1 MASRSPSKKTSANL
15 GFEAELFSAA
25 DKLRGNVEPSGYKHV
40 VLGLV
45 FLRHISDKF
54 EARHAELLQ
63 EGTEAA
69 EDRDEYIADN
79 IFWVPKEARWS
90 FLKDNARQSRIGQLI
105 DEAMM
110 AIERDNPSLK
120 GVLPKDY
127 SREELDKARLGEL
140 VDLITNVDTRDED
153 GEERDLLGR
162 SYEYFLGKFASEEGK
177 GGGEFYTPSSIVRT
191 LVEMIEP
198 FPDPSRGI
206 EGRVYDPACGSGGM
220 FVQSGRFVSTHGGKV
235 GEIAIYGQERTLTT
249 WRLCKM
255 NLAMRGI
262 DSGGI
267 QWNNEGSFL
276 KDEHR
281 DLRADFILA
290 NPPFNISDWSG
301 ERLQEDARWIYGPP
315 PAANANYAWLQH
327 IVFHLAPS
335 GVAGVVLA
343 NGSMSSTQNG
353 EDALRKAMI
362 EGGVVDCMV
371 SLPGQLFYGTQIPAC
386 IWILARNKNPQGW
399 RDRRDEILFIDARQ
413 IGQMADRTRKEFTR
427 EDIARIADTYHAWR
441 GEPGNHGYE
450 DIPGFAKAASLDEV
464 RKHNHILTPG
474 RYVGSQEIAD
484 DGISFSEKF
493 SELQISLEQQFAAS
507 DLLTDNIRNHLSKVM
522 P

>member
-1 MASRSPSKKTSANL
+1 MASRATAKKTSANL
-15 GFEAELFSAA
+15 GFEAELFGAA

-45 FLRHISDKF
+45 FLRHISDRF
-54 EARHAELLQ
+54 ETRHAELLA
-63 EGTEAA
+63 EDVESA
-69 EDRDEYIADN
+69 EDRDEYAADN
-79 IFWVPKEARWS
+79 IFWVPREARWS
-90 FLKDNARQSRIGQLI
+90 FLKDNARQARIGQLV
-105 DEAMM
+105 DEAMI

-127 SREELDKARLGEL
+127 AREELDKAKLGEL
-140 VDLITNVDTRDED
+140 IDLITNVDTRDDD

-198 FPDPSRGI
+198 FPDAARGI
-206 EGRVYDPACGSGGM
+206 AGRVYDPACGSGGM

-267 QWNNEGSFL
+267 AWNNEGSFL

-301 ERLQEDARWIYGPP
+301 ERLQEDARWTHGAPP
-315 PAANANYAWLQH
+315 PANANYAWLQH
-327 IVFHLAPS
+327 ILFHLAPS

-353 EDALRKAMI
+353 EDAIRRALI
-362 EGGVVDCMV
+362 EGDVVDCMV
-371 SLPGQLFYGTQIPAC
+371 ALPGQLFYGTQIPAC
-386 IWILARNKNPQGW
+386 LWILARNKNPQGW
-399 RDRRDEILFIDARQ
+399 RDRRGEILFIDARQ
-413 IGQMADRTRKEFTR
+413 MGRMADRTRKEFTP

-441 GEPGNHGYE
+441 GEPDQADYE
-450 DIPGFAKAASLDEV
+450 DVPGFAKAASFDEV
-464 RKHNHILTPG
+464 RQHGHMLTPG
-474 RYVGSQEIAD
+474 RYVGSQAVID
-484 DGISFSEKF
+484 DGISFIERF
-493 SELQISLEQQFAAS
+493 SALQTTLEEQFATS
-507 DLLTDNIRNHLSKVM
+507 DELTANIRAQLAKVM
-522 P
+522 A